1 VLAAGFRGRSVL
13 LAPLLLT
20 LTAVVAGVWW
30 LWPTL
35 TGAEHDIDVLVVG
48 DGMLAEARRSIELRV
63 REEGLFVEWYESSGW
78 CDEIGRL
85 ASDVDD
91 VEPGRV
97 VVAFDGAAACVDAA
111 ATAIGSADGVAV
123 VVPGAGP
130 DPATVAAAGFQTVDP
145 TRLIGAGGTV
155 ELPCE
160 WWEEVCEPTGTAVRS
175 ADGSLTEA
183 GGERLARILAAS
195 L

>member
-1 VLAAGFRGRSVL
+1 MLAVGFRGRSVP

-20 LTAVVAGVWW
+20 LTAVVAGMWW

-63 REEGLFVEWYESSGW
+63 REEGLFVEWYESRGW

-85 ASDVDD
+85 ASEVDD
-91 VEPGRV
+91 VEPARV
-97 VVAFDGAAACVDAA
+97 VVVFDGAAACVDAA

-123 VVPGAGP
+123 VVPGVGP
-130 DPATVAAAGFQTVDP
+130 DPATVAAAGFRTIDP
-145 TRLIGAGGTV
+145 TRLIGVAGRV

-160 WWEEVCEPTGTAVRS
+160 WWEEPCAPTGTVVRG
-175 ADGSLTEA
+175 AGGGLTEA
-183 GGERLARILAAS
+183 GGERLARVVAAS